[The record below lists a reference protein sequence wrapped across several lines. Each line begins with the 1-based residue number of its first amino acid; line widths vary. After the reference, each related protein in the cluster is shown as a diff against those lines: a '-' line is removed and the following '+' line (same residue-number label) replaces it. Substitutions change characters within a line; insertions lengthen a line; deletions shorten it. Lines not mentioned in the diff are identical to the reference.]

1 MELDQSDKEVNAQ
14 IHVRQCFSVNLMQ
27 NKNLVTFMKATRSC
41 RLYYFENVFQPTT
54 RKRGVT
60 LLMCDL

>member
-27 NKNLVTFMKATRSC
+27 NKNLVTDVWSMKW
-41 RLYYFENVFQPTT
+41 YYSEISIKWIPSGPFQVSP
-54 RKRGVT
+54 
-60 LLMCDL
+60 